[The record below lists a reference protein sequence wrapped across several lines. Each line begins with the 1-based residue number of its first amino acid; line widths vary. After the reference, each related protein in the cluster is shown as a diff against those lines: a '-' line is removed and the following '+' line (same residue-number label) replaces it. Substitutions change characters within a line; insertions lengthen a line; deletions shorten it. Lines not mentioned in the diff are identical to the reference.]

1 MVDRFFSDIYVA
13 KLNTMKF
20 RLTILLVVF
29 LTTIL
34 ITNVMASTPFSPVRI
49 EAKVNTGLSLLLLF
63 GLMLGAWKL
72 HTAGRH
78 KN

>member
-1 MVDRFFSDIYVA
+1 
-13 KLNTMKF
+13 MKS

-34 ITNVMASTPFSPVRI
+34 ITDAAAAAPLSPVRI
-49 EAKVNTGLSLLLLF
+49 EAKVNTGLPLLLLF
-63 GLMLGAWKL
+63 GVMLGAWKL
-72 HTAGRH
+72 HTAGRQ

>member
-1 MVDRFFSDIYVA
+1 MVDRFFSDIYAA
-13 KLNTMKF
+13 KQNTMKS

-34 ITNVMASTPFSPVRI
+34 ITNAAAAPLSPVRI

-63 GLMLGAWKL
+63 GVMLGAWKL
-72 HTAGRH
+72 HTAGRQ